1 MPRIEYKPNPIIPR
15 DAEGLQTYLQKELEA
30 IARVVATFNVTGAL
44 NEEADPDANP
54 PIGYSHESTI
64 GRGNADQHPIAAI
77 TGLQLALDEAGIQMF
92 FQETQPTDLESAEG
106 DIWFESGWE

>member
-1 MPRIEYKPNPIIPR
+1 MSRIEYKPNPIIPR
-15 DAEGLQTYLQKELEA
+15 DVEGLQTYLQKELEA

-44 NEEADPDANP
+44 NDEADPDANP

-77 TGLQLALDEAGIQMF
+77 TGLQAALDNAGNQVF
-92 FQETQPTDLESAEG
+92 FQPTQPTDAESKAG
-106 DIWFESGWE
+106 DIWFPSGYD